1 VLGEGFAEARKR
13 RPGRRSMADISVT
26 EVSWAAMTTVQGDL
40 RTRDLSA
47 GLLAVIGPLRRALRR
62 AGREGVPGFPLPT
75 SQAELLRV
83 VRLQP
88 GIGVGEAAQ
97 QLGLAGNT
105 VSTLVNQ
112 LVAAGFLARR
122 RDPADGRVARLELT
136 AGADRRMA
144 LWRDQREQ
152 ALGAAL
158 DELSARERETL
169 ERALPALHKILEV
182 LERAT

>member
-1 VLGEGFAEARKR
+1 
-13 RPGRRSMADISVT
+13 
-26 EVSWAAMTTVQGDL
+26 MTTVHSDL
-40 RTRDLSA
+40 GTRELST
-47 GLLAVIGPLRRALRR
+47 GLLGVIGPLRRALRR
-62 AGREGVPGFPLPT
+62 VGREGIPGDPLPT
-75 SQAELLRV
+75 SQTDLLRV

-97 QLGLAGNT
+97 QLGVAANT

-122 RDPADGRVARLELT
+122 RDPADGRAARLELT
-136 AGADRRMA
+136 ARARRRLA

-158 DELSARERETL
+158 DELSAGERESL

>member
-1 VLGEGFAEARKR
+1 
-13 RPGRRSMADISVT
+13 
-26 EVSWAAMTTVQGDL
+26 MTTVQGDL

-62 AGREGVPGFPLPT
+62 VGREGVPGFPLPT

-136 AGADRRMA
+136 ARADRRMA

>member
-1 VLGEGFAEARKR
+1 MTMVRSDLG
-13 RPGRRSMADISVT
+13 
-26 EVSWAAMTTVQGDL
+26 
-40 RTRDLSA
+40 TRELSA
-47 GLLAVIGPLRRALRR
+47 GLLTVIGPLRRALRR
-62 AGREGVPGFPLPT
+62 AGESGLPGDPVPT

-97 QLGLAGNT
+97 QLGVAANT

-112 LVAAGFLARR
+112 LVAAGFLARG
-122 RDPADGRVARLELT
+122 RDPVDGRAARLELT
-136 AGADRRMA
+136 ARAKRRMA
-144 LWRDQREQ
+144 VWRDRREQ

-158 DELSARERETL
+158 EELSGEERERL
-169 ERALPALHKILEV
+169 ERALPALRKVLEV

>member
-1 VLGEGFAEARKR
+1 MTMVRSDLG
-13 RPGRRSMADISVT
+13 
-26 EVSWAAMTTVQGDL
+26 
-40 RTRDLSA
+40 TRELSA
-47 GLLAVIGPLRRALRR
+47 GLLTVIGPLRRALRR
-62 AGREGVPGFPLPT
+62 AGRSGLLGDPGDPLPT

-97 QLGLAGNT
+97 QLGVAPNT

-112 LVAAGFLARR
+112 LVATGFLARG
-122 RDPADGRVARLELT
+122 RDPVDGRAARLELT
-136 AGADRRMA
+136 ARAKRRMA
-144 LWRDQREQ
+144 VWRDRREQ
-152 ALGAAL
+152 ALGSAL
-158 DELSARERETL
+158 EELSVQERERL

>member
-1 VLGEGFAEARKR
+1 
-13 RPGRRSMADISVT
+13 
-26 EVSWAAMTTVQGDL
+26 MTTVQGDL
-40 RTRDLSA
+40 GTRELST

-62 AGREGVPGFPLPT
+62 AGRQGVPDFPLPT
-75 SQAELLRV
+75 SQAELMRV

-97 QLGLAGNT
+97 QLGVAANT

-112 LVAAGFLARR
+112 LAAAGLLARR
-122 RDPADGRVARLELT
+122 RDPVDGRAARLELT
-136 AGADRRMA
+136 PKANRRVA

-158 DELSARERETL
+158 NELSATERETL
-169 ERALPALHKILEV
+169 ERALPALHKILEL